1 MITPSSQE
9 IYDSRTIHLPLASR
23 QKPMDAPLADAV
35 LSTLARQRVRVIEML
50 PEQDLDKARY
60 LYKEVA
66 IRLLNRY
73 LEGESIQVAS
83 DMQDRLGI
91 DSTLLNEEKLKKLA
105 AERKKVAQ
113 LAKVILEN
121 IKNQLKAL
129 AFEKNKKAKRG
140 EMMDPKKAAKKELE
154 RKQMVFSKEEM
165 ETILEPLKNVCL
177 AIKSHEP
184 ETLIK
189 LGFKQEYEINRI
201 NQELH
206 LLEEYV
212 HRQSIEAQERQEATH
227 AQIRKLEETNEAL
240 ELRNMELEHR
250 LGLQEALMCGVMK
263 RLDEKAEKN

>member
-9 IYDSRTIHLPLASR
+9 FDDSRTAHLPLASR

-35 LSTLARQRVRVIEML
+35 LSTLARQRMQVIQML
-50 PEQDLDKARY
+50 PDQDLDKARY

-66 IRLLNRY
+66 IRLLHRY
-73 LEGESIQVAS
+73 LEGESIQIAF

-91 DSTLLNEEKLKKLA
+91 DSTLLNEEKLKKLT
-105 AERKKVAQ
+105 AERTKVAL
-113 LAKVILEN
+113 LANAILEN

-140 EMMDPKKAAKKELE
+140 EMMDPKKAAKKELD
-154 RKQMVFSKEEM
+154 RRQIAFNKEEM

-189 LGFKQEYEINRI
+189 LGFKHEYEINRL

-212 HRQSIEAQERQEATH
+212 HRQSINSQERQEATH

-240 ELRNMELEHR
+240 EQRNMELEHR
-250 LGLQEALMCGVMK
+250 LELQEALMCVVMK
-263 RLDEKAEKN
+263 RLDEKKEKN